1 MRRGWKDGRNGLLG
15 DTDRSSQTEGSA
27 MASVPNSFMTKD
39 FKPSAFES
47 PCPDKPLVSS
57 AASSA

>member
-1 MRRGWKDGRNGLLG
+1 MRRGWKDGRNALLG

-27 MASVPNSFMTKD
+27 MTSVPNSFMTKD

-47 PCPDKPLVSS
+47 P
-57 AASSA
+57 